1 MLTPDEMRAKLVDR
15 AAEDAEFRA
24 RLLSD
29 PKGAVEEELELT
41 IPPEFNVQ
49 VHEDGGNTAHI
60 VLPPSSKLGE
70 ADLNMIGGG
79 STAGLNSQP
88 QKWNPDEW

>member
-1 MLTPDEMRAKLVDR
+1 MLTPDEMRAKIVDR

-29 PKGAVEEELELT
+29 PRAAVEEELELS
-41 IPPEFNVQ
+41 IPSEFNIE
-49 VHEDGGNTAHI
+49 VHEDGGNTGHI
-60 VLPPSSKLGE
+60 VLPPSSKLDE

-79 STAGLNSQP
+79 SSTAGHGP
-88 QKWNPDEW
+88 QQWNPDEW